1 MSTEPQISTSIVI
14 YNEDPLLL
22 KKRLNVVFD
31 AKLNLHIYLIDNSPY
46 PTADYFN
53 FHKKLTYIFNGA
65 NLGYGRGHNLILHE
79 ITSDYHLV
87 LNPDVDFDPNI
98 LTDLVLQLQNDE
110 HIGVITPKVYYP
122 DGSLQYLCRKHP
134 SFLDLANRLLTFSK
148 SRTMNSEYRNLDLGN
163 ETFNPEFVHG
173 CFMLFRTQIFKNL
186 NGFDESFFLYLED
199 ADICKRVWESGFK
212 IQYHPKVSIV
222 HQHRRASKKNIF
234 LFFTHIRSSFRYFF
248 KWGF

>member
-1 MSTEPQISTSIVI
+1 MSTQPQISISIVI
-14 YNEDPLLL
+14 YNEDSTLL
-22 KKRLNVVFD
+22 KKRLNSILN
-31 AKLNLHIYLIDNSPY
+31 AGLNLHIFLIDNSPY
-46 PTADYFN
+46 PTTDYFN

-65 NLGYGRGHNLILHE
+65 NLGYGGGHNLILHE

-98 LTDLVLQLQNDE
+98 LTDLVAQLQNDDQ
-110 HIGVITPKVYYP
+110 IGIITPKVYYP

-134 SFLDLANRLLTFSK
+134 SFLDLANRLLKFSK
-148 SRTMNSEYRNLDLGN
+148 SRTTASEYRDLDLEN
-163 ETFNPEFVHG
+163 HIFNPEFVHG
-173 CFMLFRTQIFKNL
+173 CFMLFKTQVFKNL
-186 NGFDESFFLYLED
+186 NGFDESFFLYMED

-212 IQYHPKVSIV
+212 IQYYPKVSIV

-234 LFFTHIRSSFRYFF
+234 LFFTHLHSSFRYFF

>member
-1 MSTEPQISTSIVI
+1 MGRGISISISVVI

-22 KKRLNVVFD
+22 KKRLNSILD
-31 AKLNLHIYLIDNSPY
+31 ASLNLHVFLIDNSPE
-46 PTADYFN
+46 TTTNFIN
-53 FHKKLTYIFNGA
+53 FHDKLTYIFNGA
-65 NLGYGRGHNLILHE
+65 NLGYGKGHNLILQE

-87 LNPDVDFDPNI
+87 LNPDVDFNPNI
-98 LTDLVLQLQNDE
+98 LTELISHLESDEQIGLV
-110 HIGVITPKVYYP
+110 TPKVYYP

-134 SFLDLANRLLTFSK
+134 SFLDLANRLLKFSK
-148 SRTMNSEYRNLDLGN
+148 SRTMNSEYKNLDLEN

-222 HQHRRASKKNIF
+222 HHHRRASKKNIF